1 MSEGLLKLENLCVT
15 HTPQNKMLVK
25 GIDLTVSKGKI
36 LGIVGES
43 GSGKSISMKS
53 IMNILPDKV
62 EAAWDRFLFDNKDVN
77 KKDILPIS
85 IIFQD
90 PMTALNPLRTIEY
103 HMVEVIQR
111 FLKVS
116 KKDAVDIAVKELEK
130 VGINDPYKRLKQYPH
145 ELSGGMRQRVMIAM
159 ALVIRPKL
167 LIADEPTTALDVT
180 IQAQILYT
188 IKKLAKD
195 DDLTVILVTH
205 DFGVVAG
212 MSDEIIVMFDGK
224 IVEKG
229 TSEDIFYNPQH
240 PYTKQLL
247 NAAKL
252 DDKNDEIFIN
262 DYSFGDSNIKCVDIS
277 ETHKVWLEVSNG

>member
-1 MSEGLLKLENLCVT
+1 MSENLLKLENLYVT
-15 HTPQNKMLVK
+15 HTPQNKVLVK
-25 GIDLTVSKGKI
+25 GIDLAVSKGKV

-62 EAAWDRFLFDNKDVN
+62 EATWTSFLFDNKDVN
-77 KKDILPIS
+77 KNDILPIS
-85 IIFQD
+85 MIFQD

-116 KKDAVDIAVKELEK
+116 KKEAVDIAAKELEK
-130 VGINDPYKRLKQYPH
+130 VGINEPYKRLKQYPH

-159 ALVIRPKL
+159 ALVIKPKL

-195 DDLTVILVTH
+195 DNLTVILVTH

-229 TSEDIFYNPQH
+229 TTEDIFYNPQH

-252 DDKNDEIFIN
+252 DDKNNEILAE
-262 DYSFGDSNIKCVDIS
+262 DYSFSETDVKCVDIS
-277 ETHKVWLEVSNG
+277 ETHKVWLEVSND

>member
-1 MSEGLLKLENLCVT
+1 MSENLLKLENLYVT
-15 HTPQNKMLVK
+15 HTPQNKVLVK
-25 GIDLTVSKGKI
+25 GIDLAVSKGKV

-62 EAAWDRFLFDNKDVN
+62 EATWTSFLFENKDVN
-77 KKDILPIS
+77 KNDILPIS
-85 IIFQD
+85 MIFQD

-116 KKDAVDIAVKELEK
+116 KKDAVDIAAKELEK
-130 VGINDPYKRLKQYPH
+130 VGINEPYKRLKQYPH

-159 ALVIRPKL
+159 ALVIKPKL

-195 DDLTVILVTH
+195 DNLTVILVTH

-229 TSEDIFYNPQH
+229 TTEDIFYNPQH

-252 DDKNDEIFIN
+252 DDKNNEILTE
-262 DYSFGDSNIKCVDIS
+262 DYSFSDADVKCVDIS
-277 ETHKVWLEVSNG
+277 ETHKVWLEVSND